1 MKKYYLGVDI
11 GTYESKGAIVD
22 GAGKVVAVA
31 SVAHGLSMP
40 QPGWAEH
47 DADAVWWHDFRHLCR
62 TLLAS
67 SGLPA
72 ASIAGVGLS
81 TIAPCVLPV
90 DGEGRTL
97 RPAILYGIDTRAS
110 AEAEELEVLFGREEI
125 FRHSGVVLGSQ
136 QTGPKIRWLQN
147 HEPELW
153 AKTAGIM
160 SGTSYL
166 TFRLT
171 GTAFLDHYTAST
183 YAPMYDPEACRWSD
197 RFCRDIVDPAM
208 LPRLAWSGEVVGEVS
223 RQASAETGL
232 AAGTPVVCGTADA
245 ASEALSGG
253 VADPGSLMMMYGSS
267 LFFIAPVRERL
278 RTRILW
284 PSSFLFPGSFAL
296 AGGMSTAGSITRW
309 FRDGFGQQELAEQ
322 ESGGMNAYEALA
334 ALAAESEPG
343 AGGLVALPYFYG
355 ERTPIHDPDAC
366 GLIFGL
372 TLRSSRADVYRAL
385 LESVAY
391 GIRHNLECL
400 AEIASLP
407 DTITAVG
414 GGTKNRLWMQIVSDV
429 TGIPQEIF
437 PGNPGAC
444 YGDAFL
450 AALGTGGVSSPSALA
465 SWLPA
470 PEFIRPESANRP
482 VHDKRYATFL
492 SLYTAN
498 RELMHKMAGDRGS

>member
-22 GAGKVVAVA
+22 GAGKVMAVA

-47 DADAVWWHDFRHLCR
+47 DADATWWHDFTQLSR
-62 TLLAS
+62 TLLS
-67 SGLPA
+67 TSGLPA

-90 DGEGRTL
+90 DAEGQPL

-110 AEAEELEVLFGREEI
+110 AEVEELEAHFGREEI
-125 FRHSGVVLGSQ
+125 FRHSGVILGSQ

-147 HEPELW
+147 HEPEVW

-183 YAPMYDPEACRWSD
+183 YAPMYDPETCRWSD
-197 RFCRDIVDPAM
+197 RFCRDVVNPAM

-223 RQASAETGL
+223 RQAAAETGL

-245 ASEALSGG
+245 AAEALSGG
-253 VADPGSLMMMYGSS
+253 VAQPGSLMLMYGSS
-267 LFFIAPVRERL
+267 LFFIAPVGVRAS
-278 RTRILW
+278 TRVLW

-309 FRDGFGQQELAEQ
+309 FRDSFGQQELAAQ
-322 ESGGMNAYEALA
+322 DSGGKNAYEALA
-334 ALAAESEPG
+334 AFASESEPG

-391 GIRHNLECL
+391 GIRHNLESL

-414 GGTKNRLWMQIVSDV
+414 GGTKNRLWMQIVSDA
-429 TGIPQEIF
+429 TGIPQKIY

-450 AALGTGGVSSPSALA
+450 AALGTGGVSSPSALD
-465 SWLPA
+465 SWLPV
-470 PEFIRPESANRP
+470 PEFIRPESVNRP
-482 VHDKRYATFL
+482 VYDTRYATFL

-498 RELMHKMAGDRGS
+498 RELMQKTGCDRR